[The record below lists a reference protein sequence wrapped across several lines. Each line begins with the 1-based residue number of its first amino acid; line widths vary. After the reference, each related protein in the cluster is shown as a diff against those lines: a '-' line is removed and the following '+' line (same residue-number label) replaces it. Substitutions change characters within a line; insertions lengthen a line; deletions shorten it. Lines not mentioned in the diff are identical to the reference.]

1 MLTASHLV
9 TSRESLIGG
18 LICTFYE
25 LKSNILSFMS
35 NCKSSEVANKAHD
48 LSKI

>member
-1 MLTASHLV
+1 MLSASHLV

-35 NCKSSEVANKAHD
+35 NCKFSEVENGACD
-48 LSKI
+48 LCN